1 MSVNVSSV
9 KFYVVC
15 CEMGLFHFSQNIAK
29 KGKGVHVNFE
39 EAVVS
44 TYFFLTDSKCGYFEG
59 SLGSQW

>member
-44 TYFFLTDSKCGYFEG
+44 TYFF
-59 SLGSQW
+59 